1 MAFRLVST
9 DIPTIIIGR
18 SNSLI
23 RGSIRLVGWE
33 KKAARIRLMEII
45 CLQSVVDGD
54 GTSLRLRAAQ
64 RPRAERPGQ
73 ATFRVSRRAGRVR
86 SSEWLGGSGRF
97 DNNHSPRRDRAR
109 GGGAGGALRR
119 RVSRKVLS
127 MATTLMKICRG
138 SLANTLRSEAGRTS
152 GVRSLAIKEATGSEA
167 KAVPGRRWANSFL
180 MSLIS
185 FRSFLSSR
193 EIRPRL

>member
-73 ATFRVSRRAGRVR
+73 DSFRVSRRAGRVR
-86 SSEWLGGSGRF
+86 SSELLGGRERTVLG
-97 DNNHSPRRDRAR
+97 SPIRWQDSAPEMTRLDKGPLQDRTQSVSLR
-109 GGGAGGALRR
+109 PTNSPKHDISLRVRYDKTPFSNGKPKPSITTDLVAG
-119 RVSRKVLS
+119 
-127 MATTLMKICRG
+127 TT
-138 SLANTLRSEAGRTS
+138 
-152 GVRSLAIKEATGSEA
+152 
-167 KAVPGRRWANSFL
+167 W
-180 MSLIS
+180 
-185 FRSFLSSR
+185 
-193 EIRPRL
+193 

>member
-64 RPRAERPGQ
+64 RPRAQLP
-73 ATFRVSRRAGRVR
+73 
-86 SSEWLGGSGRF
+86 GGSGNGPSILAHPGRQETIPF
-97 DNNHSPRRDRAR
+97 PPASRVSCSELF
-109 GGGAGGALRR
+109 GGAPGLLR
-119 RVSRKVLS
+119 
-127 MATTLMKICRG
+127 M
-138 SLANTLRSEAGRTS
+138 
-152 GVRSLAIKEATGSEA
+152 
-167 KAVPGRRWANSFL
+167 
-180 MSLIS
+180 
-185 FRSFLSSR
+185 
-193 EIRPRL
+193 